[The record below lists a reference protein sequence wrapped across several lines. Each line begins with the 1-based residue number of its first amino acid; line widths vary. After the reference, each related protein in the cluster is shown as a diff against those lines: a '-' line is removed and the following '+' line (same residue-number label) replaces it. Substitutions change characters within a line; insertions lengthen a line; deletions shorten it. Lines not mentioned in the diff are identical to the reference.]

1 MADPM
6 PDSEAADIINR
17 MRRLGSEI
25 HKNVDRTVS
34 ENEAQGEAQN
44 SGVGLGLLGGFAGGL
59 LGSCMGFPLYAAG
72 RLTQAVFTGI
82 GAMLGTNKQISMNY
96 SRNIS
101 SQYLDKFAQYA
112 EELTDRHIE
121 RLKKGRSL
129 GFWNTGIYILGH
141 TRKDIST
148 IGGMLRSIYSGD
160 QTYLEP
166 VRVHVLKEHS
176 GALEI
181 IRDRFELIPLMDSEE
196 AGLAGDRAG
205 DDWHIFG
212 NAYQYLSTPLNTE
225 ELSLASSLP
234 SRDVPGL
241 RFVKT
246 AVRFANNPAELTGD
260 SITLGKVVDTGVVQT
275 NDYKVDPNALVRH
288 ALVTGSTGSGKSTT
302 CKNIIRELTG
312 RNIPV
317 LVIEPAK
324 DDYV

>member
-1 MADPM
+1 
-6 PDSEAADIINR
+6 
-17 MRRLGSEI
+17 
-25 HKNVDRTVS
+25 
-34 ENEAQGEAQN
+34 
-44 SGVGLGLLGGFAGGL
+44 
-59 LGSCMGFPLYAAG
+59 
-72 RLTQAVFTGI
+72 
-82 GAMLGTNKQISMNY
+82 
-96 SRNIS
+96 
-101 SQYLDKFAQYA
+101 
-112 EELTDRHIE
+112 

-225 ELSLASSLP
+225 EL
-234 SRDVPGL
+234 
-241 RFVKT
+241 
-246 AVRFANNPAELTGD
+246 
-260 SITLGKVVDTGVVQT
+260 
-275 NDYKVDPNALVRH
+275 
-288 ALVTGSTGSGKSTT
+288 
-302 CKNIIRELTG
+302 
-312 RNIPV
+312 
-317 LVIEPAK
+317 
-324 DDYV
+324 